1 MTDIPEMA
9 TIEYN
14 YRSIWISQ
22 EWTERCLMT
31 IVVDHEQRK
40 VVLLETAF
48 ALFAEEGYGGVTY
61 QKIADRCQLS
71 RTSIYKYFQNK
82 EQIFDYAIKQ
92 ATGKMEL
99 LYQRI
104 RDRKD
109 WSSLEKLQRFLHV
122 LAKTLDE
129 NRVFLVVIL
138 EYLISQKQAG
148 NDIRRKVR
156 RHTLGIKFVMNF
168 MLREAIANKDITVDS
183 EPSKL
188 TNHLYG
194 ILEALVLNLTI
205 TDMLDWRDAVEM
217 IDDFFD
223 KLCH

>member
-1 MTDIPEMA
+1 
-9 TIEYN
+9 
-14 YRSIWISQ
+14 
-22 EWTERCLMT
+22 MT
-31 IVVDHEQRK
+31 ILVDHEQRK
-40 VVLLETAF
+40 AMILEKAF
-48 ALFAEEGYGGVTY
+48 ALFAEEGYSGVTY
-61 QKIADRCQLS
+61 QKIADSCEIS

-129 NRVFLVVIL
+129 NRLFLAVLL
-138 EYLISQKQAG
+138 EYLVSQKQAG
-148 NDIRRKVR
+148 NDLRRKVR
-156 RHTLGIKFVMNF
+156 RHTLGIKFVMNHL
-168 MLREAIANKDITVDS
+168 LREAIDDNKFVLDV

-194 ILEALVLNLTI
+194 ILESLVLNLTI
-205 TDMLDWRDAVEM
+205 TDLIDWRDSVAM
-217 IDDFFD
+217 IDDYFNQ
-223 KLCH
+223 LCGNQTAHVEFP

>member
-1 MTDIPEMA
+1 
-9 TIEYN
+9 
-14 YRSIWISQ
+14 
-22 EWTERCLMT
+22 MT
-31 IVVDHEQRK
+31 ILVDHEQRK
-40 VVLLETAF
+40 VVILENAF
-48 ALFAEEGYGGVTY
+48 ALFAEEGYNGVTY
-61 QKIADRCQLS
+61 QKIADRCEIS

-92 ATGKMEL
+92 ATGKMEM
-99 LYQRI
+99 LYERI

-129 NRVFLVVIL
+129 NRLFLKVLL

-156 RHTLGIKFVMNF
+156 RHTLGIKFVMGHL
-168 MLREAIANKDITVDS
+168 LRDAIAQKDITGGI
-183 EPSKL
+183 EPAKL

-194 ILEALVLNLTI
+194 ILESLVLNLTI
-205 TDMLDWRDAVEM
+205 TDMIDWRDSVAM
-217 IDDFFD
+217 IDDYFD
-223 KLCH
+223 KLCQK

>member
-1 MTDIPEMA
+1 
-9 TIEYN
+9 
-14 YRSIWISQ
+14 
-22 EWTERCLMT
+22 MT
-31 IVVDHEQRK
+31 ILVDHDQRK
-40 VVLLETAF
+40 VTILENAF
-48 ALFAEEGYGGVTY
+48 ALFAEEGYDGVTY
-61 QKIADRCQLS
+61 QKIADRCHLS

-129 NRVFLVVIL
+129 NRVFLVVLL
-138 EYLISQKQAG
+138 EYLLSQKQAG
-148 NDIRRKVR
+148 NDLRRNVR
-156 RHTLGIKFVMNF
+156 RHTLGIKYVMNF
-168 MLREAIANKDITVDS
+168 MLKEAIANHEITVDIES
-183 EPSKL
+183 TKL

-194 ILEALVLNLTI
+194 ILESLVLNLTI
-205 TDMLDWRDAVEM
+205 TNMIDWRDAVAM
-217 IDDFFD
+217 IDDYFD
-223 KLCH
+223 KLCHQGCPCPTVVLLPKNEASNGQTDQN

>member
-1 MTDIPEMA
+1 
-9 TIEYN
+9 
-14 YRSIWISQ
+14 
-22 EWTERCLMT
+22 MT

-40 VVLLETAF
+40 VMILENAF
-48 ALFAEEGYGGVTY
+48 ALFAEEGYSGVTY
-61 QKIADRCQLS
+61 QKIADRCGIS

-104 RDRKD
+104 KERPD

-122 LAKTLDE
+122 LAKTLGE
-129 NRVFLVVIL
+129 NRLFLSVLL

-156 RHTLGIKFVMNF
+156 RHTLGIKFVMNHL
-168 MLREAIANKDITVDS
+168 LRESIADGKFVIAV

-194 ILEALVLNLTI
+194 ILESLVLNLTI
-205 TDMLDWRDAVEM
+205 TDLLDWRDAVAM
-217 IDDFFD
+217 IDDYFNQLFG
-223 KLCH
+223 KPTG

>member
-1 MTDIPEMA
+1 
-9 TIEYN
+9 
-14 YRSIWISQ
+14 
-22 EWTERCLMT
+22 MT
-31 IVVDHEQRK
+31 ILVDHEQRK
-40 VVLLETAF
+40 VAILENAF
-48 ALFAEEGYGGVTY
+48 ALFAEEGYDGVTY
-61 QKIADRCQLS
+61 QKIADRCNLS

-92 ATGKMEL
+92 ATGKMEV

-122 LAKTLDE
+122 ITKTLDE
-129 NRVFLVVIL
+129 NRVFLVVLL
-138 EYLISQKQAG
+138 EYLLSQKQAG

-156 RHTLGIKFVMNF
+156 RHTLGIKSVMNF
-168 MLREAIANKDITVDS
+168 MLRDAITHHDITVDIES
-183 EPSKL
+183 DKL

-194 ILEALVLNLTI
+194 ILESLVLNLTI
-205 TDMLDWRDAVEM
+205 TDMIDWRDSVAM

-223 KLCH
+223 KLCHK